1 MSYQTANQMAEDV
14 KRLIDNYWRLEL
26 SENAFSA
33 TLLDIFSNSG
43 SRGLAIR
50 GLQFKAGFERKVG
63 KKRLMEIKRVL
74 VKVNRELFQYLQ

>member
-1 MSYQTANQMAEDV
+1 MSYQTANKMAED
-14 KRLIDNYWRLEL
+14 
-26 SENAFSA
+26 AFSA

-43 SRGLAIR
+43 SRGLAMR
-50 GLQFKAGFERKVG
+50 GLKFKAEFERKVG